1 MSVSGVAELGLSST
15 VTSDD
20 VMKMMMMLMMMMMMM
35 NGYGNGLAI
44 EISWVRLSAI
54 TFM

>member
-20 VMKMMMMLMMMMMMM
+20 VMKMMMMLMMMMMM